1 MRVALFFHGYDNL
14 VSGRKTVVLQQVFKL
29 RVLDLL
35 QDGFGRRFA
44 FHQVYLMLV
53 CELPDG
59 GERYRRMVLFIINH
73 FISDLFQGLF
83 PLLCF
88 IFYIR
93 RETYI
98 LYLQTVLP
106 VPGRVRLVLCQ
117 VETFRYAF

>member
-1 MRVALFFHGYDNL
+1 MRVALLFHGYDNL
-14 VSGRKTVVLQQVFKL
+14 VSGRETVVLQQIFKL

-44 FHQVYLMLV
+44 FHQVYPVLV
-53 CELPDG
+53 RELPDCC
-59 GERYRRMVLFIINH
+59 ERYRRMVLFIINH

-83 PLLCF
+83 PFLRF
-88 IFYIR
+88 IFDIR

-117 VETFRYAF
+117 IETFRYAF